1 MWKRI
6 KRENSLAYVKIC
18 IYKPTTPGQIK
29 IYIEFIKIHSRKQN
43 IPGLVKEANNLCFE
57 N

>member
-29 IYIEFIKIHSRKQN
+29 IYIELIKIHSRKQN